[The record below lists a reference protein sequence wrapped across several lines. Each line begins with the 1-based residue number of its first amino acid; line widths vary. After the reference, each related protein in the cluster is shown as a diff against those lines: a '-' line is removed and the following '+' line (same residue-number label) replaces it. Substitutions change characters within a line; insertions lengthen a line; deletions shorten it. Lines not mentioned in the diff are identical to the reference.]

1 MEGTRSSIVRAC
13 ELAREK
19 EREKEAR
26 RRKKKAGSSHPLEKI
41 GSYS

>member
-1 MEGTRSSIVRAC
+1 MRAC

-26 RRKKKAGSSHPLEKI
+26 RKKKAGSSHPLEKT